1 MEASSLVVQELWDA
15 IIDYLHDS
23 PKDLL
28 SSALVCRA
36 FVHRAQIHLFHS
48 IVIASDRDPGAV
60 PAIQLSSI
68 LAHSPHLIRYICDLT
83 IGQCD
88 TETLAPIVEV
98 AWSHISAIALVHLD
112 DSLAPALDL
121 IGILVSLPSL
131 RKITFQS
138 NAWEAAHLHA
148 VLANCNPSV
157 HSLAFHSCS
166 PEMTDTLPD
175 VNSRLILSTRPTVT
189 HLDLFFA
196 DTDPDFL
203 LTAACPVDLSQ
214 LTHVKFG
221 WCSGTGLS
229 SFLVV
234 FAQTIQSIDVDAS
247 GQSPPFSDNISKLN
261 ERTCRRS

>member
-60 PAIQLSSI
+60 SAIQLSSI

-98 AWSHISAIALVHLD
+98 AWSHIFAIALVHLD

-121 IGILVSLPSL
+121 IGIFVSLSSL

-148 VLANCNPSV
+148 VLAICNPSV

-175 VNSRLILSTRPTVT
+175 VNSRLILSTRPTIT
-189 HLDLFFA
+189 HLDLFSPIALAFRLLLWSQPKEPLSKSTTLANPWLASTHLAYRAWLGPRYVTYVFSASFA
-196 DTDPDFL
+196 VLGYVQGVPHL
-203 LTAACPVDLSQ
+203 AVQ
-214 LTHVKFG
+214 K
-221 WCSGTGLS
+221 
-229 SFLVV
+229 
-234 FAQTIQSIDVDAS
+234 
-247 GQSPPFSDNISKLN
+247 IS
-261 ERTCRRS
+261 